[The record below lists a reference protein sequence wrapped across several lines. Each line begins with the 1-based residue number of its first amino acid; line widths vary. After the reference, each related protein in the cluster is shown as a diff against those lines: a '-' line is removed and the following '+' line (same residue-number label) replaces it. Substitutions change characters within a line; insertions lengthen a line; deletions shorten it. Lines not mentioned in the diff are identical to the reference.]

1 MDFIR
6 LIENGRYTL
15 DELSKEGRAIIEGMD
30 EIIKEVEDYEPDE
43 IEIFGYGTE
52 GVIGKMIQEIQF
64 GTLSELEE
72 KLYSKRCE
80 AIVSLIEEEA
90 KGESNE

>member
-43 IEIFGYGTE
+43 IEILGNGTE
-52 GVIGKMIQEIQF
+52 GVIGKMVQEIQS

-72 KLYSKRCE
+72 RLYSKRCE

-90 KGESNE
+90 KGGSNE